1 MTELAIVQTQDWTEV
16 IPDRDFVFVLAS
28 STFLFSFLFCFIVKY
43 NNNKK
48 Y

>member
-16 IPDRDFVFVLAS
+16 IPDRDFVFVLAC